1 MDLVSVKSQIIVETN
16 KFRLG
21 PTLLKLQPL
30 TTGSATKISKIKGVN
45 GAIVPSLGS
54 APISL
59 FDVDV
64 VFAFPLTL
72 KLPLLFSSESFEDN
86 DLGYIMQKS
95 FKESFHFADIEN
107 QIVIETLIKGSGKI
121 ISAESHPNVK
131 EIPLIKNIH
140 EGMKFLEDH
149 NYTPNKLVINP
160 DIAESLRQ
168 REELKEK
175 LQSYAMDVI
184 INASVPKG
192 TIIILDQN
200 HAGLFLERVPVQIKD
215 HADPIRDMK
224 GFLLRERVVPI
235 VTDGNAVV
243 VIQ

>member
-1 MDLVSVKSQIIVETN
+1 MDLTSVKSQIIVETN
-16 KFRLG
+16 KIRLG

-30 TTGSATKISKIKGVN
+30 TTGSATKISKLKGVN
-45 GAIVPSLGS
+45 GAIVPCLGS

-59 FDVDV
+59 FDVDTV
-64 VFAFPLTL
+64 IAFPLTL

-95 FKESFHFADIEN
+95 FKEAFHFSDIEN
-107 QIVIETLIKGSGKI
+107 QIVIETLIKGSGKLI
-121 ISAESHPNVK
+121 NSESHPNIK
-131 EIPLIKNIH
+131 ETPLIKNIH

-149 NYTPNKLVINP
+149 NYKPTKLVINP

-192 TIIILDQN
+192 TIIILDHE
-200 HAGLFLERVPVQIKD
+200 HAGLFLERVPVQVKD
-215 HADPIRDMK
+215 YVEPINDLK
-224 GFLLRERVVPI
+224 GFLLRERIIPV

>member
-1 MDLVSVKSQIIVETN
+1 MDLISVKSQIIVETN

-95 FKESFHFADIEN
+95 FKETFHFADIEN

-121 ISAESHPNVK
+121 ITGESHPNVK
-131 EIPLIKNIH
+131 ETPLIKNIH

-149 NYTPNKLVINP
+149 NFKPNKLVINP

-192 TIIILDQN
+192 TIIILDQD
-200 HAGLFLERVPVQIKD
+200 HAGLFLERVSLQVKD
-215 HADPIRDMK
+215 HADPMRDLK

>member
-45 GAIVPSLGS
+45 GAIVPKLGS

-59 FDVDV
+59 FEFDT
-64 VFAFPLTL
+64 FIAFPLTL
-72 KLPLLFSSESFEDN
+72 KLPLLFSSENFEDN

-95 FKESFHFADIEN
+95 FKECFHFADIEN
-107 QIVIETLIKGSGKI
+107 QLVIETLIAGAGKI
-121 ISAESHPNVK
+121 ISSETHSNVK
-131 EIPLIKNIH
+131 ESPLIKNFH

-149 NYTPNKLVINP
+149 KYTPNKLVINP

-192 TIIILDQN
+192 TVIILDKEFFGI
-200 HAGLFLERVPVQIKD
+200 HHKTRIKN
-215 HADPIRDMK
+215 
-224 GFLLRERVVPI
+224 LSLRI
-235 VTDGNAVV
+235 
-243 VIQ
+243 

>member
-1 MDLVSVKSQIIVETN
+1 MDLASVKSQIIVETN

-21 PTLLKLQPL
+21 PCLLKLQTL

-59 FDVDV
+59 LNIDTVI
-64 VFAFPLTL
+64 AFPLTL
-72 KLPLLFSSESFEDN
+72 KLPILFSSEVFEDN

-95 FKESFHFADIEN
+95 FRESFHFADIEN
-107 QIVIETLIKGSGKI
+107 QIVIETLIKGAGKI
-121 ISAESHPNVK
+121 ITGETHPNVK
-131 EIPLIKNIH
+131 ETPLIKSIH
-140 EGMKFLEDH
+140 EGMKFLED
-149 NYTPNKLVINP
+149 NKYAPNKLIINP

-184 INASVPKG
+184 INTSVPKG
-192 TIIILDQN
+192 TIIILDKN
-200 HAGLFLERVPVQIKD
+200 HAGLFLERVAVNIKD
-215 HADPIRDMK
+215 HADPMKDKK
-224 GFLLRERVVPI
+224 GFLLRERVVPV